1 MNDQSEE
8 ATRGLEEKA
17 RRVRTHIVRM
27 IAGAGSGHIA
37 PALSCA
43 DIVSALYFSVLR
55 LDPGNPQWEDR
66 DRFILSK
73 GHGCAAHYAVLAEK
87 GFFPLEV
94 LDTFCRLDSILGGHP
109 DRLKVPGVEASTG
122 SLGHGLPIG
131 VGMAIAG
138 KVDGRAYRVF
148 VLLGDGENDEGAV
161 WEGAM
166 AASHYKL
173 DNLIAIIDRNRLQ
186 VDGWTEDVMNPEPL
200 ADKWRSFGW
209 CVQEIN
215 GHDMNQI
222 VDALHIATATRERPA
237 VIIAKTVKGKGV
249 SFMEGSV
256 DWHYGVVTAEAAT
269 RALRELEVP
278 ERRTR

>member
-1 MNDQSEE
+1 
-8 ATRGLEEKA
+8 
-17 RRVRTHIVRM
+17 
-27 IAGAGSGHIA
+27 
-37 PALSCA
+37 
-43 DIVSALYFSVLR
+43 
-55 LDPGNPQWEDR
+55 
-66 DRFILSK
+66 
-73 GHGCAAHYAVLAEK
+73 
-87 GFFPLEV
+87 
-94 LDTFCRLDSILGGHP
+94 
-109 DRLKVPGVEASTG
+109 
-122 SLGHGLPIG
+122 
-131 VGMAIAG
+131 MAIAG
-138 KVDGRAYRVF
+138 KVDGRVYRVF
-148 VLLGDGENDEGAV
+148 VLLGDGENNEGAV

-249 SFMEGSV
+249 SFMESSV

-269 RALRELEVP
+269 QALRELEVP
-278 ERRTR
+278 DLGTR